1 MSVIEEVRTV
11 TSNGR
16 MVVPWTI
23 QQALGLEQGGPVC
36 FRVENGIVT
45 IHAAEDRWGEAAF
58 ASLLDSPPDERSDS
72 LTALGAELES
82 LLGVSERDHDR
93 MERHARPRAQR
104 APLW

>member
-16 MVVPWTI
+16 MVVPWAI

-58 ASLLDSPPDERSDS
+58 ASLLDNPPEERSDS
-72 LTALGAELES
+72 LTALGAELET
-82 LLGVSERDHDR
+82 LLGLSDR
-93 MERHARPRAQR
+93 EPAAMDRHTRPQGRR

>member
-16 MVVPWTI
+16 IVVPWAI

-36 FRVENGIVT
+36 FRVENGVVT

-58 ASLLDSPPDERSDS
+58 VSLLDNGVAEEKADH
-72 LTALGAELES
+72 LAELSTELEN
-82 LLGVSERDHDR
+82 LLGMAESAGE
-93 MERHARPRAQR
+93 RPRRRER